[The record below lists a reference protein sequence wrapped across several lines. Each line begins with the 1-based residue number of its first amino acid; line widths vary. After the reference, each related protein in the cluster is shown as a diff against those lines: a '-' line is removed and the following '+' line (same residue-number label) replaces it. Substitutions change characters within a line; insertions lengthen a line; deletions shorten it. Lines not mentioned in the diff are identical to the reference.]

1 MYPFLLCLV
10 MLASR
15 TLAAQEPL
23 AFASGSWFDPG
34 RDHEGFVVQMLP
46 GQGALVTWFTY
57 PPEGED
63 SEQAGLIGQG
73 DTRPDHGSGWR
84 SN

>member
-10 MLASR
+10 LLASR

-46 GQGALVTWFTY
+46 GQGALVT
-57 PPEGED
+57 
-63 SEQAGLIGQG
+63 
-73 DTRPDHGSGWR
+73 
-84 SN
+84 